1 MICLVFPYI
10 NIRHNLPI
18 NLSPLVTVL
27 SVWFE
32 CFILQMLDTCHAY
45 QSTIVST
52 NICQRVDGNGSES
65 PGRKEKRH
73 NSFLIHWACM
83 NKELPIKILIFRE
96 EISSSLSQYSSSC
109 IMFHCYEFFYLLRG
123 IPFSATSSW
132 FLFTDSSREY
142 CSLYSNKPLKL
153 VSRCHPHL
161 DGQRKLYKVSQRPL
175 SEEEEDG
182 DGPLPWETL

>member
-52 NICQRVDGNGSES
+52 NICQRVAGNGSES
-65 PGRKEKRH
+65 PGKKEKRH
-73 NSFLIHWACM
+73 KSFLIHWACK

-96 EISSSLSQYSSSC
+96 DISSSLSQHSSSC
-109 IMFHCYEFFYLLRG
+109 IMFHCYEFFTFFEWFHSLRHLLD
-123 IPFSATSSW
+123 STS
-132 FLFTDSSREY
+132 LAAGNITA
-142 CSLYSNKPLKL
+142 CILTTP
-153 VSRCHPHL
+153 
-161 DGQRKLYKVSQRPL
+161 
-175 SEEEEDG
+175 
-182 DGPLPWETL
+182 